1 MNLLHIIQD
10 EQFQARKN
18 RINGVVVGI
27 VTNNEDPENMGRVK
41 VRFPWL
47 SDENESGWAR
57 ISTLMAGS
65 ERGVFFLPELDDE
78 VLVAFEQGDIRYPYV
93 IGSLWNGKDPP
104 PEKNE
109 GGKNNVRLIKS
120 RSGHIMR
127 FNDEEG
133 KEKIEIID
141 KSGNNKIVIDTSNN
155 TLSIATDND
164 IMLTAS
170 NGRILLDAQ
179 NIEIRSTQDITIEAS
194 KTATIIGHTLVD
206 INP

>member
-1 MNLLHIIQD
+1 MSLLHILQD
-10 EQFQARKN
+10 EQSEKQKN

-27 VTNNEDPENMGRVK
+27 VTNNDDPEKLGRVK

-47 SDENESGWAR
+47 SDENESSWAR
-57 ISTLMAGS
+57 IATPMAGND
-65 ERGVFFLPELDDE
+65 RGIYFLPELDDE
-78 VLVAFEQGDIRYPYV
+78 VLVAFQQGDIGYPYI

-104 PEKNE
+104 PEQNE
-109 GGKNNVRLIKS
+109 GGKNNVRMIKS

-141 KSGNNKIVIDTSNN
+141 KSGKNKIEIDTSNN
-155 TLSIATDND
+155 TLSISTDKD
-164 IMLTAS
+164 ISFSAS
-170 NGRILLDAQ
+170 NGKILLDAK
-179 NIEIRSTQDITIEAS
+179 NIEIRSSAGITIDAS
-194 KTATIIGHTLVD
+194 QTATIIGNLVD